1 MLFPYKK
8 TYYPSILQQNKTHL
22 GLEMDPVMLG
32 SCVLLALLT
41 SILWYKWNRGG
52 KTLPLPPGPRGVPI
66 LGYLP
71 FMGADMLQ
79 HLTHLS
85 HHYGPIY
92 KLRLGSR
99 LAVVITSPSLL
110 KQVVRDQDHIFA
122 YRDATVAALTYSRGA
137 RDVVFSPP
145 NSSWR
150 AMRKVLVSET
160 QSGSSLHASRE
171 LRKDQIRKA
180 VRSIYSKIGR
190 PVAYGELAFQT
201 EVSLLMNLMWGGV
214 DSDSAGELERERL
227 GTQFRALTSSLNY
240 LLGKPNV
247 SDLFPLLSRFD
258 LQGVKKQMGKV
269 VDSIDN
275 ILDHFISQHE
285 KLSGAFNSE
294 GRKDFLQIVL
304 EHKEKKDSD
313 LPTLSRDQIKTLLI
327 EIIIGG
333 SETSATTV
341 DFAMSELL
349 NRPEAMEKVQ
359 KELSEVVGMN
369 NIVEESHL
377 PKLHFL
383 DAVIK
388 ETLRLHPPVPFLVP
402 RAPLHSSSVGGY
414 TIPKGTKILLNVWA
428 IHRDPS
434 IWDNPEEFRP
444 ERFLEDSR
452 NLNFK
457 GNDFELIPFG
467 SGRRM
472 CPGIPLAE
480 RMVAYLLA
488 SFLHSF
494 DWKLTDGKKLD
505 MSVTLGIVLQ
515 KTSSSIAIP
524 TPRLSNDNLYM

>member
-1 MLFPYKK
+1 
-8 TYYPSILQQNKTHL
+8 
-22 GLEMDPVMLG
+22 MDPIILG
-32 SCVLLALLT
+32 SLAMSVVVA
-41 SILWYKWNRGG
+41 SILWFKTFSWNRD
-52 KTLPLPPGPRGVPI
+52 PLPPGPRGVPI

-71 FMGADMLQ
+71 FMSTNMLQ

-85 HHYGPIY
+85 HQYGPIY
-92 KLRLGSR
+92 KLRLGTK
-99 LAVVITSPSLL
+99 LAVVITSPSLA
-110 KQVVRDQDHIFA
+110 KQVLRDQDNIFA
-122 YRDATVAALTYSRGA
+122 HRDATVAALTFSRGG

-150 AMRKVLVSET
+150 EMRKVLVRET
-160 QSGSSLHASRE
+160 QSSSALHASRE
-171 LRKDQIRKA
+171 LRRDQVRRA

-190 PVAYGELAFQT
+190 PVAFGELTFQT
-201 EVSLLMNLMWGGV
+201 EVSLLMNLMWGGLH
-214 DSDSAGELERERL
+214 SHSAGEERERL
-227 GTQFRALTSSLNY
+227 GTEFKALNSQISK
-240 LLGKPNV
+240 LLGKPNI
-247 SDLFPLLSRFD
+247 SDLFPLLSRLD

-275 ILDHFISQHE
+275 ILEHFISQHE
-285 KLSGAFNSE
+285 KLCGAFNTE
-294 GRKDFLQIVL
+294 GRKDFLQIVM
-304 EHKEKKDSD
+304 EHKENKDSD
-313 LPTLSRDQIKTLLI
+313 LPTLSRDQIKSLLY
-327 EIIIGG
+327 ETV
-333 SETSATTV
+333 SAASDTSATTV
-341 DFAMSELL
+341 EFAMSELV
-349 NRPEAMEKVQ
+349 NRPEAMEEVQ
-359 KELSEVVGMN
+359 KELAEVVGMN

-383 DAVIK
+383 HAVIK
-388 ETLRLHPPVPFLVP
+388 ETLRLHTPVPFLVP

-434 IWDNPEEFRP
+434 IWDTPEEFRP

-457 GNDFELIPFG
+457 GNDFEFIPFG

-505 MSVTLGIVLQ
+505 MSTTLGLVLH
-515 KTSSSIAIP
+515 KTNSSIAIP
-524 TPRLSNDNLYM
+524 TPRLSKSLYT